1 MPEQVGYLL
10 SSVTMRAIRLISLL
24 SFGLKGESL
33 SPGSFVE
40 TWPREVMKTGPTLM
54 PGDFK
59 MTEKFGGALCI
70 WLNARLA
77 RAGRENHPGSEGQG
91 ACVGSLRGG
100 SDPSKPQFLPNSCR
114 CYSWLIKVETPRPG
128 TCPTQRYDLK

>member
-1 MPEQVGYLL
+1 MPEQVDYLL

-77 RAGRENHPGSEGQG
+77 RAGRENHLGSEGQG
-91 ACVGSLRGG
+91 ACVGSLR
-100 SDPSKPQFLPNSCR
+100 R
-114 CYSWLIKVETPRPG
+114 WE
-128 TCPTQRYDLK
+128 